1 MSIPETH
8 PRVVKIPKHV
18 DARGNLSV
26 VDQVTCL
33 PFSLQRIFYVYDIPA
48 ATERGAHA
56 HYTLHQFLWCVTG
69 SVEVRTI
76 ARDGSEN
83 SFVLSLPWTGLYLPP
98 MVWASEKSLTAA
110 CTYFV
115 AASSGYDEKDYIRD
129 FDQFQ
134 QLCKL
139 DSGS

>member
-1 MSIPETH
+1 MSIVEIH
-8 PRVVKIPKHV
+8 PRVVEIPKHI

-26 VDQVTCL
+26 VDQATCL
-33 PFSLQRIFYVYDIPA
+33 PFPLQRIFYVYDIPA
-48 ATERGAHA
+48 DTERGAHA

-76 ARDGSEN
+76 ARDGSDN
-83 SFVLSLPWTGLYLPP
+83 MFTLSLPWIGLYLPP

-115 AASSGYDEKDYIRD
+115 AASNGYDEMDYIRD
-129 FDQFQ
+129 FDQFR
-134 QLCKL
+134 QLCK
-139 DSGS
+139 SGCGS